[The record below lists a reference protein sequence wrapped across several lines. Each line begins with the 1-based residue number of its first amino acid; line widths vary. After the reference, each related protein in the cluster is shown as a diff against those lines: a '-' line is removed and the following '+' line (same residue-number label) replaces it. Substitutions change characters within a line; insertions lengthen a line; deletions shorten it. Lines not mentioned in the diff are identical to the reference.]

1 MGKGVVKLGEGQW
14 AVKDG
19 NLLAAKETNGR
30 FKNAE
35 FTVTRGT
42 DATYVGKDGL
52 IKTASFYNLIDYSED
67 LTQSAWA
74 KTNATA
80 STSTVVS
87 PQGTSNASL
96 YVCGNFTGSN
106 QFFRINPNTT
116 YSNDV
121 NFTYSMF
128 VKYNS
133 FQFCKLS
140 YINYSN
146 LEHFTSVF
154 DIINGTVTTTSS
166 SGTPQNT
173 NSNIQDFGN
182 GWFRISISAA
192 ISSSSGNAMNFEFNK
207 APSGTPTFSV
217 YGRTDQTTT
226 TNDKVYIWGAQL
238 VEGTEALD
246 YQYTNGKEGIPRI
259 DFTKNTDGHLL
270 LEPESR
276 NLYLNSEPTANE
288 GAADNITYEPFAWDN
303 GFTNC
308 VRFGDNSSTTY
319 RYGGTALANTTYT
332 LSCYVIMDD
341 LSKPVVSYG
350 SLFGDNTNNSNFDF
364 SFIIGGIINPVL
376 EEDIKYEDCGNNIW
390 KVSRKSLVGASSLN
404 NNGIIKYTGQS
415 SKGFRVVGWQLEALP
430 YATSYIPTSG
440 SAVTRDA
447 DVVSRLGID
456 EIDIPQEEGTIYL
469 ELKGYEKNTEIF
481 NFNRS
486 TSNSIHVF
494 TDSAGAL
501 KVQGFYEPEGTG
513 TAASVTLNNNIS
525 KVAIAFKNGSF
536 IVYADGEEEL
546 NTSTFVWTPTT
557 SIDKI
562 YFNQGGYV
570 AQRGLS
576 KVKALKI
583 YKEAFNTTQLD
594 ELTS

>member
-1 MGKGVVKLGEGQW
+1 MGKGIVKLGEGNW

-67 LTQSAWA
+67 FNNSDWSKIDVLIEGGYTAPNGSNTAYKVTNNGSNAHLVGYNGINTSKHKSIWA
-74 KTNATA
+74 KT
-80 STSTVVS
+80 VS
-87 PQGTSNASL
+87 GTGSAYLLNRNTSNL
-96 YVCGNFTGSN
+96 FTLTNEWQRFDVAHNGAD
-106 QFFRINPNTT
+106 FFYAVDFR
-116 YSNDV
+116 
-121 NFTYSMF
+121 
-128 VKYNS
+128 NS
-133 FQFCKLS
+133 PLTEV
-140 YINYSN
+140 I
-146 LEHFTSVF
+146 L
-154 DIINGTVTTTSS
+154 
-166 SGTPQNT
+166 
-173 NSNIQDFGN
+173 
-182 GWFRISISAA
+182 
-192 ISSSSGNAMNFEFNK
+192 
-207 APSGTPTFSV
+207 
-217 YGRTDQTTT
+217 
-226 TNDKVYIWGAQL
+226 WGAQL

-259 DFTKNTDGHLL
+259 DFTDNTDGHLL

-557 SIDKI
+557 SIDKM